1 MSSIDGELSDVTTT
15 PNTTGEVVG
24 FGSLSEGQHAIQLF
38 VTDTTGKE
46 TQESVIIDV
55 GPPNSTP
62 LCEILAPSNGAAGV
76 EGATVE
82 FSGAVSDADVTADLL
97 DVVWISD
104 KDGEIGSSTPT
115 SSGQI
120 VFTYADLSVNSHII
134 TLQVSDELGA
144 RCTTLVEYTVG
155 TPPSITINNPLD
167 GVINEGTPITFDA
180 TVQDSEDLSSDV
192 SIDWVLNGTS
202 FSTQGATSSGEVIF
216 IDGSLTYGMY
226 NLVVTAT
233 DTDGLTDV
241 DQVSFTVNGVPT
253 APILEITPDP
263 ASSTSTLIA
272 NITVDST
279 DPEGAQINY
288 AYEWLQNNVV
298 VPAIP
303 MQMFLLRRLE
313 GRDLKVRVTNDG
325 LIDGAVGTAQIT
337 IQNTAQ
343 RCLVYLFSKYWS
355 VQRYSA
361 HLRSNCSD
369 RWVPITYQWTLNGV
383 CLEVLLRWIWGDFS
397 NTYGYHCLHGY
408 CYRLGWGK

>member
-1 MSSIDGELSDVTTT
+1 MKL
-15 PNTTGEVVG
+15 
-24 FGSLSEGQHAIQLF
+24 
-38 VTDTTGKE
+38 
-46 TQESVIIDV
+46 
-55 GPPNSTP
+55 TP
-62 LCEILAPSNGAAGV
+62 LNGAAGV

-144 RCTTLVEYTVG
+144 TCTTLVEYTVG

-167 GVINEGTPITFDA
+167 GSVINEGTPITFDA

-216 IDGSLTYGMY
+216 IDNSLTYGLY

-241 DQVSFTVNGVPT
+241 DQVTFTVNGVPT
-253 APILEITPDP
+253 APTLEINPDP
-263 ASSTSTLIA
+263 ANTTSNLIA
-272 NITVDST
+272 SITVDST

-298 VPAIP
+298 VPAYTNASVPASAIAKG
-303 MQMFLLRRLE
+303 E
-313 GRDLKVRVTNDG
+313 TWKVRVTPNDG

-337 IQNTAQ
+337 IQNTDPT
-343 RCLVYLFSKYWS
+343 LSS
-355 VQRYSA
+355 VSIFPNSGIY
-361 HLRSNCSD
+361 ND
-369 RWVPITYQWTLNGV
+369 T
-383 CLEVLLRWIWGDFS
+383 VLLAQQLRPIQMRFQ
-397 NTYGYHCLHGY
+397 
-408 CYRLGWGK
+408 RLLINGH